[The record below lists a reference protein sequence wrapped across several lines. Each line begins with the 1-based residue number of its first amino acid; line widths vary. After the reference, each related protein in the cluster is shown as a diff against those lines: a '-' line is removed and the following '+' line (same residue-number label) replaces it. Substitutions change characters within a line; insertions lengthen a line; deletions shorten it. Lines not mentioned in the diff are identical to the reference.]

1 MWGSGSLVH
10 LKSIIFNISND
21 ISEYPYTMPWL
32 KATDELLFNEDVVI
46 ITGDNGSGKSTLM
59 KLIADALNLYRIQS
73 NDYEGFKSV
82 NTNTKIIKPVYHTS
96 RPLGY
101 FFEAEAFI
109 TYLHYL
115 QKEKQDA
122 YKELSKIEIEY
133 KNKSDYSKIQARTP
147 YEKTLYELNT
157 MYEYDLTK
165 RSHGEAYLDFFASR
179 MKPSQLLLLD
189 EPETP
194 LSSQNQLTL
203 LAMIKQAV
211 EAKCQIIIATH
222 SPILMSYPNA
232 LLYDIQPDGIR
243 KINYEDIESIK
254 LLKQFIS
261 SPEQFI
267 RHL

>member
-1 MWGSGSLVH
+1 MVH
-10 LKSIIFNISND
+10 LKSIVFNNYQNSN
-21 ISEYPYTMPWL
+21 EYPFTMPWL
-32 KATDELLFNEDVVI
+32 KGTEELLLNEDVVI
-46 ITGDNGSGKSTLM
+46 FTGDNGSGKSTLM
-59 KLIADALNLYRIQS
+59 KLLADALNLYRIQS
-73 NDYEGFKSV
+73 SDFEGLKSF
-82 NTNTKIIKPVYHTS
+82 NKNLKIIKPLFQTS

-115 QKEKQDA
+115 QKVKQEA
-122 YKELSKIEIEY
+122 IRELSNIDIEY
-133 KNKSDYSKIQARTP
+133 KNKSEYSKIQAKTP
-147 YEKTLYELNT
+147 YAKTLYELDN

-179 MKPSQLLLLD
+179 MKPGQLLLLD

-211 EAKCQIIIATH
+211 EAKCQLIIATH

-232 LLYDIQPDGIR
+232 LLYEIQPSGIR
-243 KINYEDIESIK
+243 KVHYDDIESIK
-254 LLKQFIS
+254 LLKQFIN
-261 SPEQFI
+261 SPEQFL